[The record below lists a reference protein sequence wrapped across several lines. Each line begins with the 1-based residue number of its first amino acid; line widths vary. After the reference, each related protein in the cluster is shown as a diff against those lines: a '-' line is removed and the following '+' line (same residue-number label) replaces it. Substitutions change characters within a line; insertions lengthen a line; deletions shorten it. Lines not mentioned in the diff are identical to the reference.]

1 MVSLCHD
8 TNLGHHQK
16 RTTTALLNSYDDV
29 ETPTYIPKLQMYNTV
44 QSRSRSVWELYIS
57 HLAGIEISSVFLE
70 NFGRSLEVLGAFRPT
85 QGERC

>member
-1 MVSLCHD
+1 MLRHM
-8 TNLGHHQK
+8 
-16 RTTTALLNSYDDV
+16 
-29 ETPTYIPKLQMYNTV
+29 TYIPKLQMNYTV